1 MVRFLIRGERRRCVA
16 LLRGYALGT
25 ALYFGVVVAVSLV
38 LPGRVLRVGEPLC
51 FDDWCITVE
60 GAAQEASQAE
70 ARVVVSLRFSSRAR
84 RATQRERNLFV
95 YLRDDRGL
103 RHDPVAEAAAI
114 PTDVLLEPMQAVITT
129 RTFSLPHDAVVK
141 GLAIAHEGS
150 FPIDWFILGEG
161 PFRKEALVRLDLKSG
176 A

>member
-1 MVRFLIRGERRRCVA
+1 MRGEHRRCAV
-16 LLRGYALGT
+16 LVRGCATGA

-60 GAAQEASQAE
+60 GAAREASQAE

-84 RATQRERNLFV
+84 RTMQRERNLFV

-103 RHDPVAEAAAI
+103 RHDPVAEAAVI
-114 PTDVLLEPMQAVITT
+114 PTDILLEPLQSVTTT
-129 RTFSLPHDAVVK
+129 RSFRLPRDAAVQ
-141 GLAIAHEGS
+141 GLAIAHEGG
-150 FPIDWFILGEG
+150 FPIGWFVLGEG
-161 PFRKEALVRLDLKSG
+161 PFRKETLVRLDLKSG